1 MSLSPIAL
9 VVAIPAAL
17 MKATLGCAEVQAAVV
32 VTSVLLPSLNKALAL
47 NCRLLPRG
55 ILLVGGTIA
64 TDTRRL
70 AAERE
75 EDCPIWLAP
84 QPVETTVSPTAKLS
98 RMAHVQGRRL
108 RSMRSIEIP
117 PKNAL
122 GGRVAEMLNPRGIG
136 LYLSARRPLHTAPSW
151 AAFTST
157 AESSSNGLVKWK

>member
-17 MKATLGCAEVQAAVV
+17 MKATLGCAEVQAAMV

-55 ILLVGGTIA
+55 IVPVGGTMA

-70 AAERE
+70 AAEG

-84 QPVETTVSPTAKLS
+84 QPVKTTVSPTAKLS
-98 RMAHVQGRRL
+98 WMAHVPGRRL

-122 GGRVAEMLNPRGIG
+122 GGRVAEMLNQHGIG
-136 LYLSARRPLHTAPSW
+136 LYLSARRPFYPAPSG
-151 AAFTST
+151 AAFTSA
-157 AESSSNGLVKWK
+157 AESSSNGLVKRK